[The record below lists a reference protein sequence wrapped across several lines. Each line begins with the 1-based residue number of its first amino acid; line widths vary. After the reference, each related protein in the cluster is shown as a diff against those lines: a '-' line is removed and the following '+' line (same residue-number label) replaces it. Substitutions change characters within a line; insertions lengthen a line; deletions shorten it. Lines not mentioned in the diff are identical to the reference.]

1 MSDRLARFVAAGSSR
16 QTVLV
21 NPAHVR
27 IIVGS
32 SDNRDRTVSIR
43 FGSHEQDT
51 VMVEC
56 SLQEAA
62 KRLGFDIGNSP
73 DADMS

>member
-1 MSDRLARFVAAGSSR
+1 MTVRIAKFVAIGSGG
-16 QTVLV
+16 QTVLI

-32 SDNRDRTVSIR
+32 SDGRDRTVSIR

-51 VMVEC
+51 VTVEC

-62 KRLGFDIGNSP
+62 KRLGFEIGSSP
-73 DADMS
+73 NAQRP